1 MACVSRGEAGS
12 ANAVWLLNEAE
23 ELKVTALL

>member
-12 ANAVWLLNEAE
+12 AHAVWLPIEAK
-23 ELKVTALL
+23 ELKFTTLL